1 MRAERCVN
9 DFTVYVMRR
18 AANGFL
24 LLLVYWPPINGWANK
39 TFVCFLRRLFY
50 TATTQMVY
58 FFSDAFNDAP
68 AIPIAQAASTP
79 VQRLALAARLWDWHP
94 HDGQRELLTQTLDGG
109 REPKVLIAVCGRRWG
124 KTEALSMDIAAR
136 ILLDPDLGQMGVAPT
151 RDQAETLFEA
161 VLEKIETAQENEA
174 ALAEFPHLATLQTR
188 LSPYPHFRRKDTGAV
203 VFSARTAGR
212 SGRGLRGK
220 GTTRKL
226 SRFRVIV
233 DERAFVPDD
242 AVERAL
248 LPMLATVPH
257 GGGQLVAISSPNGKR
272 GGFYKQFLRGE
283 AEGQAGIGTHRAV
296 RLPSSQNPLV
306 DTAFLDEMRETMS
319 ASAFRAEF
327 EAEFVD
333 SAGAVF
339 PQDDVQA
346 AVCDDDYGAAPLWG
360 ATYVAG
366 VDFGRRADWTVVIVC
381 AVTTV
386 KGASDDAQNE
396 PRPGLR
402 VVALQR
408 LRGLTWSAQVE
419 RVAEILQ
426 TWNVQTVA
434 CDQTG
439 VGDAVTEELQRAL
452 QKVRSKTRVD
462 GFTFTSASK
471 AGIIDRLSLL
481 LSQKRMQFPP
491 HPDLLGEL
499 SHFTATPRASGNGER
514 LEAASGSHDDCVCAL
529 ALAVHA
535 GSERLALANPLRRAF
550 GAKKQNEKEWDFS
563 CGGEIR
569 ERQRADEVKATFYR
583 ILDGAYQNCAPV
595 RAAGAAWLAFQLK
608 RRRRSGRAK
617 TERTARP
624 AA

>member
-1 MRAERCVN
+1 
-9 DFTVYVMRR
+9 
-18 AANGFL
+18 
-24 LLLVYWPPINGWANK
+24 
-39 TFVCFLRRLFY
+39 
-50 TATTQMVY
+50 MVY
-58 FFSDAFNDAP
+58 FLSDALNDAP
-68 AIPIAQAASTP
+68 TIPVAQTTSTP
-79 VQRLALAARLWDWHP
+79 AERLALAARLWDWHP
-94 HDGQRELLTQTLDGG
+94 HDGQRELLTQTLADG

-161 VLEKIETAQENEA
+161 VAEKIETAQEDEIA
-174 ALAEFPHLATLQTR
+174 CAEFLHLAVLQMR
-188 LSPYPHFRRKDTGAV
+188 LSPYPHFRRKDTGVV

-233 DERAFVPDD
+233 DERAFVPDE

-248 LPMLATVPH
+248 LPMLATVPN

-283 AEGQAGIGTHRAV
+283 AEGRIGIGTHRAV

-339 PQDDVQA
+339 PDDDLRA
-346 AVCDDDYGAAPLWG
+346 AVCDDDYGATPLWG
-360 ATYVAG
+360 TTYVAG
-366 VDFGRRADWTVVIVC
+366 VDFGRRADWTVVVVC
-381 AVTTV
+381 AVTYT
-386 KGASDDAQNE
+386 KSASGDAKE
-396 PRPGLR
+396 ARPGLR

-408 LRGLTWSAQVE
+408 LRGLTWSTQVE

-426 TWNVQTVA
+426 AWNVQTAV

-452 QKVRSKTRVD
+452 QKARSRTRVD

-481 LSQKRMQFPP
+481 LSQHRMQFPP

-499 SHFTATPRASGNGER
+499 SHFTATPLASGNGER
-514 LEAASGSHDDCVCAL
+514 LEAASGGHDDCVCAL

-535 GSERLALANPLRRAF
+535 GSERLALVNPLRRAF
-550 GAKKQNEKEWDFS
+550 GAKQNEKEWDFS
-563 CGGEIR
+563 CGGIETM
-569 ERQRADEVKATFYR
+569 ERQRAVPTSAIFYR
-583 ILDGAYQNCAPV
+583 ILDGVYQNVAPV
-595 RAAGAAWLAFQLK
+595 RAAGAAWLACRLK

-624 AA
+624 AV